1 MGASLIARRL
11 SDRQFYDF
19 FHRMGYGESTHSGFP
34 GESSGLF
41 PAPSRWS
48 GTTKQTMSY
57 GYGFAVTPLQVARAY
72 AAIANGGRAIQPT
85 FVKGER
91 NEPKQLLDPKIAAEV
106 MKMMQTVTEPG
117 GTATQAAILGYHVA
131 GKTGTSRMAENGGY
145 SRKYVAFFAGVVP
158 VDNPRFAM
166 AVVVNNPTQGSY
178 YGGLV
183 AGPVF
188 HNVMEGALRLM
199 DVPPDDID
207 AWLAAQAA
215 AEAKARHGK
224 PAPTFANVATGDRA
238 DSEPSNDD
246 VQAVTP

>member
-1 MGASLIARRL
+1 
-11 SDRQFYDF
+11 
-19 FHRMGYGESTHSGFP
+19 
-34 GESSGLF
+34 
-41 PAPSRWS
+41 
-48 GTTKQTMSY
+48 
-57 GYGFAVTPLQVARAY
+57 
-72 AAIANGGRAIQPT
+72 
-85 FVKGER
+85 
-91 NEPKQLLDPKIAAEV
+91 

-117 GTATQAAILGYHVA
+117 GTATTAAILGYHVA
-131 GKTGTSRMAENGGY
+131 GKTGTSRMAERGGY
-145 SRKYVAFFAGVVP
+145 SRKYVSFFAGVVP

-166 AVVVNNPTQGSY
+166 AVVVNNPTHGSY

-224 PAPTFANVATGDRA
+224 PAPTFANVTAAPAPVD
-238 DSEPSNDD
+238 DEPGNDD
-246 VQAVTP
+246 ARAVMP

>member
-1 MGASLIARRL
+1 
-11 SDRQFYDF
+11 
-19 FHRMGYGESTHSGFP
+19 
-34 GESSGLF
+34 
-41 PAPSRWS
+41 
-48 GTTKQTMSY
+48 MSY
-57 GYGFAVTPLQVARAY
+57 GYGIAVTPLQVAHAY
-72 AAIANGGRAIQPT
+72 ATLANGGRAIQPT

-91 NEPKQLLDPKIAAEV
+91 NEPKQVLDPAIAAEV

-131 GKTGTSRMAENGGY
+131 GKTGTSRKASGGGY
-145 SRKYVAFFAGVVP
+145 SRKYLSFFAGVVP

-166 AVVVNNPTQGSY
+166 AVVVNEPSEGSY

-207 AWLAAQAA
+207 AWIAAQEKVEAKSRPATRSSLTAA
-215 AEAKARHGK
+215 AVSTDTQASL
-224 PAPTFANVATGDRA
+224 PAPQPA
-238 DSEPSNDD
+238 D
-246 VQAVTP
+246 VQ

>member
-1 MGASLIARRL
+1 
-11 SDRQFYDF
+11 
-19 FHRMGYGESTHSGFP
+19 
-34 GESSGLF
+34 
-41 PAPSRWS
+41 
-48 GTTKQTMSY
+48 
-57 GYGFAVTPLQVARAY
+57 
-72 AAIANGGRAIQPT
+72 
-85 FVKGER
+85 
-91 NEPKQLLDPKIAAEV
+91 

-215 AEAKARHGK
+215 AEAKARRES
-224 PAPTFANVATGDRA
+224 APTFANVTAAPAPVD
-238 DSEPSNDD
+238 DEPGNDD
-246 VQAVTP
+246 ARAVMP